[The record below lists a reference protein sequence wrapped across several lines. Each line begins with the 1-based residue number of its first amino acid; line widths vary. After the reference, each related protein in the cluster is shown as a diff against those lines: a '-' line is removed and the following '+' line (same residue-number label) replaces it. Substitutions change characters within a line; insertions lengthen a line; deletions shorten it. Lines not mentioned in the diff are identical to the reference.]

1 MRSRSTP
8 VQPVKHDVLPTEP
21 LFSWSENFWD
31 VDGVSLD
38 STGETKGGGNSYLLR
53 LDLTRHGPKGSTE
66 SGNQLSTVLVV
77 PVREKDVP
85 AFLNLLGER
94 ILLRQQRTRNSLE
107 KESLE
112 AEVERLKIELGKANQ
127 WIDSLRGNFHTLL
140 EETRRLPQLEA

>member
-1 MRSRSTP
+1 
-8 VQPVKHDVLPTEP
+8 

-53 LDLTRHGPKGSTE
+53 LDLTRHGPKGSTK

-94 ILLRQQRTRNSLE
+94 VLLRQQRTRNSLE